1 MTTHANSEG
10 SATDVPFAGANAINC
25 VPNPSYSYTTTNLS
39 EAMPGPASPLGWSIW
54 GGSSDISGRAPW
66 FAIGAIS
73 KAEMAVPANPSDWTV
88 NIFYGYAAICV
99 NYFCEMG
106 DRIPGATGENL
117 ARDAFGFV
125 PPSFVSH
132 PTKRR
137 YPIVM
142 VKQPLAFL
150 RAPRMVGRI
159 RSETQAWWE
168 QSIRRIPA
176 LDLAAARALLAESKA
191 RFEQALCCQSTV
203 IITGIQP
210 TFTALMKLAG
220 KAGVDPNELMRG
232 HGSHEEG
239 EMIDDLWA
247 ISRGRLTLET
257 FLERHGYYGPNVGEV
272 SSHSWREDPTPLD
285 AIIDGYRKMGDDADP
300 VIAARERGRLREE
313 VEAKLLA
320 SLPGQKDKAVGRF
333 VLKMAGRYLPLR
345 SVAKVSFTQSLDVAR
360 ASARRIGALLAA
372 DGVLADPED
381 VFYLTGPEIQGP
393 VPPNVAALVAER
405 RAIREAYRSVQ
416 IPVVFE
422 GAPEVSVA
430 DGTEAE
436 ADVLS
441 GLGVSPGIAKGRIR
455 VVTDPADT
463 EMEPGDILVA
473 HTTDPAWASVM
484 FLASA
489 LVVDIGGLLSHAAV
503 VARELGIP
511 CVMNTGNGT
520 RALRNGDL
528 CRVDGAAGTIEIL
541 ERASTSAA

>member
-1 MTTHANSEG
+1 VTTHTSPES
-10 SATDVPFAGANAINC
+10 SATDVPFVGANALNC
-25 VPNPSYSYTTTNLS
+25 VPNPKYSYTTTNLS

-54 GGSSDISGRAPW
+54 GGASDVSGRAPW
-66 FAIGAIS
+66 YAVGAIS
-73 KAEMAVPANPSDWTV
+73 KGETALPANSSDWIV
-88 NIFYGYAAICV
+88 NIFFGRAAICV

-125 PPSFVSH
+125 PPSYVPS

-150 RAPRMVGRI
+150 RAPKLVARV

-168 QSIRRIPA
+168 QSIRGIEI
-176 LDLAAARALLAESKA
+176 LDLASAKALLGESAA
-191 RFEQALCCQSTV
+191 RFEQALICQSTV

-210 TFTALMKLAG
+210 TFTALMKLAS
-220 KAGVDPNELMRG
+220 KAGVDANELMRG

-272 SSHSWREDPTPLD
+272 SSRSWREDPTPLE
-285 AIIDGYRKMGDDADP
+285 AIIAGYRKMGDDADP
-300 VIAARERGRLREE
+300 VSAARERGQVREQT
-313 VEAKLLA
+313 EAKLLA
-320 SLPGQKDKAVGRF
+320 ALPGRKEKATGRF

-360 ASARRIGALLAA
+360 ASARRVGALLAA

-381 VFYLTGPEIQGP
+381 VFYLTRPEIAGP
-393 VPPNVAALVAER
+393 LPPDVGALVAER
-405 RAIREAYRSVQ
+405 RAIRESYRSVEL
-416 IPVVFE
+416 PVIFH
-422 GAPEVSVA
+422 GAPEATVTAGVEP
-430 DGTEAE
+430 G
-436 ADVLS
+436 ADVLG
-441 GLGVSPGIAKGRIR
+441 GLGVSPGVAEGRIR
-455 VVTDPADT
+455 VVTNPAETDID
-463 EMEPGDILVA
+463 PGDILVA

-520 RALRNGDL
+520 RALRTGDL
-528 CRVDGAAGTIEIL
+528 CRVDGGAGTIEMV
-541 ERASTSAA
+541 ERASASAA